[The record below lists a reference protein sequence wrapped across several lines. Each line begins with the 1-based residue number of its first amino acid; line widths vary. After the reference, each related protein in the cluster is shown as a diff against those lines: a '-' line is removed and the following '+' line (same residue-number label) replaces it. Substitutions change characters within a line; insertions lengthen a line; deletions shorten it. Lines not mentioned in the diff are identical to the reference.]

1 MAVVMTMEWP
11 GVSENDYLAVLKE
24 LQLDTNQAKGLLF
37 HVATFVQDGGM
48 RVVDVWES
56 PEAFQ
61 TFSDQRIVSA
71 VQKVG
76 VSTQPKIEF
85 HPAYNIYAPGL
96 STIGS
101 MGASSMP

>member
-11 GVSENDYLAVLKE
+11 GVSQKEYLAVLNE
-24 LQLDTNQAKGLLF
+24 LQLDAKPAKGLLF
-37 HVATFVQDGGM
+37 HVATFAQGGGM

-56 PEAFQ
+56 PDAFK
-61 TFSDQRIVSA
+61 TFSDQRIVPA

-85 HPAYNIYAPGL
+85 QSAYNIYAPGL

-101 MGASSMP
+101 LGASSLP